1 MKKIKRIMVLLV
13 MLALSISAFVLPAQ
27 SGRVYADTRVTNLT
41 GTTWEFKDDI
51 DLSGEEERS
60 YSINFYEYY
69 ALLEEPEYISSHTYN
84 GLQIASLYIGGQQG
98 MAFEDIYDGEIWC
111 TYNNEKTFVITGGD
125 DADDSDLI
133 DWLYL
138 NADLQV
144 EEPAQTG
151 VVTDIVIPVV
161 LAVVVGTMIAF
172 VVMDSKKIFVK

>member
-41 GTTWEFKDDI
+41 NTTWEFKDNI
-51 DLSGEEERS
+51 DLSGIE
-60 YSINFYEYY
+60 YKNYKIDYYEYY
-69 ALLEEPEYISSHTYN
+69 LMLDHPD
-84 GLQIASLYIGGQQG
+84 
-98 MAFEDIYDGEIWC
+98 DIYYRHDFYIRSSFIADDDMGMGVLYDSDDGWSS

-133 DWLYL
+133 DWLYA
-138 NADLQV
+138 NAELQV

-161 LAVVVGTMIAF
+161 LAVVVGTIFAF
-172 VVMDSKKIFVK
+172 VVMDSKKVFVK